1 MYHKR
6 HEQETAELLR
16 VLSLYH
22 SLTYEQARRLVPA
35 GKTDIFSGLIVR
47 LDRQGR
53 IFYHRQTGIITMYPD
68 TVINP
73 DMQAGI
79 WVLLDF
85 LPQVSYH
92 TAGTYPVQITFFA
105 KDDIYEIICVP
116 QGKELLINHAV
127 NTLPISEN
135 PHRLVVVESE
145 NQIESLSFPCITAF
159 CRVFPDG
166 TIQYYKKQGAT

>member
-22 SLTYEQARRLVPA
+22 SLTYEQAKRLVPVTQA
-35 GKTDIFSGLIVR
+35 DIFSGLVGR

-53 IFYHRQTGIITMYPD
+53 IFYNQQSGTISMYPD
-68 TVINP
+68 TVTNP
-73 DMQAGI
+73 DIQAGI

-92 TAGTYPVQITFFA
+92 TAGTYPILITFFA
-105 KDDIYEIICVP
+105 KNDIYEIICVP
-116 QGKELLINHAV
+116 PGKELLINHAAA
-127 NTLPISEN
+127 TLPISEN
-135 PHRLVVVESE
+135 PHRLVIVESE
-145 NQIESLSFPCITAF
+145 RQIESLSFPCITAF
-159 CRVFPDG
+159 CRVSPDG

>member
-6 HEQETAELLR
+6 HEQETADILR
-16 VLSLYH
+16 LLSLYH
-22 SLTYEQARRLVPA
+22 SLTYEQAKRLLPIE
-35 GKTDIFSGLIVR
+35 KTDIFSGLISK

-53 IFYHRQTGIITMYPD
+53 IFYNRRSEVITMYPD

-92 TAGTYPVQITFFA
+92 TAGTYPVLITFFA
-105 KDDIYEIICVP
+105 KDDIYEIIYVP

-127 NTLPISEN
+127 TTLPISEN
-135 PHRLVVVESE
+135 PHRLVIVEAE
-145 NQIESLSFPCITAF
+145 NQIKLLSFPCITAF

-166 TIQYYKKQGAT
+166 TIQYYKKLGVL